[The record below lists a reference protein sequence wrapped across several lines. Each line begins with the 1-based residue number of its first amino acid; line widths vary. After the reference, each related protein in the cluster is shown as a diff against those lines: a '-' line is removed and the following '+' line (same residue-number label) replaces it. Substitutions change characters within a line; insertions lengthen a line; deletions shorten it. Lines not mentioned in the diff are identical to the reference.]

1 MMESCEKLQ
10 TRRRSSNFEGSAHEE
25 ELLKS
30 GRLQARRRSSN
41 IEGGTHE
48 ELIKSERLERRRRS
62 SSNPQ
67 EEVKL
72 QTRRRSSNVDI
83 PPWGEILVYTIGNLK

>member
-1 MMESCEKLQ
+1 MMESSGKLQ
-10 TRRRSSNFEGSAHEE
+10 TSRRSSNFEGSAHEE

-48 ELIKSERLERRRRS
+48 ELIKSERLERRRS

-67 EEVKL
+67 EEVTL
-72 QTRRRSSNVDI
+72 QMRRRSSNVEV
-83 PPWGEILVYTIGNLK
+83 PPWGEILVYRTGNLK